1 MLDAPQHLQLHAS
14 LDIFS
19 ALPFSVASQ
28 ISDSKVFWLSR
39 DIMSKALTAALA
51 DTGVNTED
59 GRHKR
64 VHEIQEENW
73 DLFLRVLS
81 DGSLV
86 LQAVAVCSR
95 SFLFFLLHSLL
106 LRT

>member
-14 LDIFS
+14 LDIYS
-19 ALPFSVASQ
+19 ALPFSVASEVTGSN
-28 ISDSKVFWLSR
+28 IFWLSR
-39 DIMSKALTAALA
+39 DVMSKALTSAL
-51 DTGVNTED
+51 TESGPTTED

-64 VHEIQEENW
+64 VREIQDENW

-86 LQAVAVCSR
+86 LQAVAVRITNELIRRILTSCIS
-95 SFLFFLLHSLL
+95 
-106 LRT
+106 